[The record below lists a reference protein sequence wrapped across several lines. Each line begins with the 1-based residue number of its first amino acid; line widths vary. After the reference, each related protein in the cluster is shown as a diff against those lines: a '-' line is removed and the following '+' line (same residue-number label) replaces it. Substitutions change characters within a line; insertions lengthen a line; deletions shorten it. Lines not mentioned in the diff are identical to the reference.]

1 MGMMKFK
8 VVFFSIAMF
17 LGCFTI
23 KAQGYWEHYDVNS
36 GLSQN
41 QLTGVI
47 IENEANIWLLSD
59 FELSKFNAVT
69 KQFGPIWNSSNSNLV
84 GQNYQNLIEANGLI
98 WFSHDNGLTAID
110 SGIFTNYNSS
120 NGLLSNDIRDL
131 TVDTSGNL
139 WIASPQGVS
148 HFNGTQFVHD
158 TSVVA
163 YHIAIDDSNRVFIVN
178 RRFNIIF
185 NNNGPFLTHQVYD
198 GSSWTTPAVS
208 GLGTFPVGLLNVEF
222 HQTTE
227 GIFVVTKD
235 YSGGIYKLS
244 YPFHFD
250 SIPFTYAKHQ
260 QNSTRPFR
268 INNIHIDQGGRKW
281 IISDQDL
288 VLFST
293 IDSSLSPHH
302 MNPEVDKYPNNLFG
316 KEIITSKGRLTFFAC
331 NNGIS
336 LGYDIQQPSDVTKE
350 LNSNLIRTSI
360 SSLGPLFHDLDNRNA
375 LFEFPSGNGTHG
387 IYQAQFIHTHK
398 KSNQNFYETNLVNL
412 FERTHEIGP
421 VSNKSLVDREWV
433 IRITK
438 SEIDQ
443 HIASVNNRGY
453 SSPANIKNWPTS
465 GNSAFG
471 IGVDLAPF
479 VDVDNDGCYN
489 PDIGDYPYIKGDE
502 ALFWINHIDQ
512 FEYHGM
518 LYAYNDSTN
527 FDLQRT
533 VFVDY
538 TIINR
543 DTSKY
548 DSVRFGM
555 YVDFDLGN
563 PSDDYL
569 GADTALNGFYV
580 YNSDSFDEGGNGFGN
595 NPPAVG
601 VRFLS
606 EDLDGFVSYSNGNSY
621 NGTPR
626 TSQDMYNYLQGKWK
640 DGLPITSSG
649 NGRNSGGANTSIM
662 FTGNPSTR
670 TGWTELGPPG
680 QLVGD
685 RRGIGSI
692 PYFGLNLGEKKTISL
707 AISYGVNPSSNA
719 IAAAVPPLQSTWNL
733 AKQQWDSSNTVL
745 PSYVAQ
751 GCTLLT
757 AISQVEFEQ
766 VADFKMFPNPSS
778 GILNIETDGL
788 PVNSNLRVFSS
799 NGRLLFEAITN
810 GHRMQFNF
818 ADLPQ
823 GMYFVQ
829 CGELSKKLI
838 LLKD

>member
-1 MGMMKFK
+1 
-8 VVFFSIAMF
+8 MF

-23 KAQGYWEHYDVNS
+23 KAQGYWEHFDVNS

-41 QLTGVI
+41 QLTGAI

-59 FELSKFNAVT
+59 FELSKFNAVS
-69 KQFGPIWNSSNSNLV
+69 KQFGPIWNTSNSNLV
-84 GQNYQNLIEANGLI
+84 GQNYQNLIQANGRI

-110 SGIFTNYNSS
+110 SGVFVNYNSL

-158 TSVVA
+158 TSVTA
-163 YHIAIDDSNRVFIVN
+163 YHIAIDDSNRIFIIN

-185 NNNGPFLTHQVYD
+185 NNNGPFLTHQVFD
-198 GSSWTTPAVS
+198 GNSWTTPTVT

-222 HQTTE
+222 IQTTD
-227 GIFVVTKD
+227 GIFVATKD
-235 YSGGIYKLS
+235 YNGGIYKLS

-250 SIPFTYAKHQ
+250 SIPFTYAKYQ

-268 INNIHIDQGGRKW
+268 INNIHIDEGGRKW

-302 MNPEVDKYPNNLFG
+302 MNPEVDKYTNNLFG
-316 KEIITSKGRLTFFAC
+316 KEIITSKGRLTLFAC

-336 LGYDIQQPSDVTKE
+336 LGYDIKQPSDVTKE
-350 LNSNLIRTSI
+350 LSSNLIRTNI
-360 SSLGPLFHDLDNRNA
+360 SSLGPLFHDLDNRNP

-387 IYQAQFIHTHK
+387 IYQAQFIHAHK

-433 IRITK
+433 IRMSK
-438 SEIDQ
+438 AEIDQ

-465 GNSAFG
+465 GSSAFG
-471 IGVDLAPF
+471 MGIDLAPF

-489 PDIGDYPYIKGDE
+489 PDVGDYPYIKGDE
-502 ALFWINHIDQ
+502 ALFWINHIGQ

-527 FDLQRT
+527 IILQRT

-563 PSDDYL
+563 PSDDYV
-569 GADTALNGFYV
+569 GADTAFNGFYV

-595 NPPAVG
+595 NPPALG
-601 VRFLS
+601 VRFLN

-626 TSQDMYNYLQGKWK
+626 SSQDMYNYLQGKWK
-640 DGLPITSSG
+640 DGLAVTGSG

-662 FTGNPSTR
+662 FTGDPSTT
-670 TGWTELGPPG
+670 TGWTELGPPA
-680 QLVGD
+680 QLFGD

-707 AISYGVNPSSNA
+707 AISYGVNTSSIA
-719 IAAAVPPLQSTWNL
+719 IAVAVPFMQNTWNL
-733 AKQQWDSSNTVL
+733 AKQQWDSSNIVL
-745 PSYVAQ
+745 PSYVSQ

-757 AISQVEFEQ
+757 AISPIEFDQEL
-766 VADFKMFPNPSS
+766 DFNMFPNPSS
-778 GILNIETDGL
+778 GVLNIETGSL
-788 PVNSNLRVFSS
+788 PINSNLRILSS
-799 NGRLLFEAITN
+799 NGSLLFESVTN
-810 GHRMQFNF
+810 GQRMQFNF
-818 ADLPQ
+818 TDLPQ

-829 CGELSKKLI
+829 CGDLSKKLI